1 MYHDIIMA
9 EASDGKR
16 DSIKKE
22 IAKGEGQP
30 REVAP
35 LIREKERASARE
47 YRSED
52 KPAPAKTKIEY
63 SEVITKEENYKTQE
77 QLSDEDYKIAPTSA
91 DEEKV
96 KA

>member
-1 MYHDIIMA
+1 MA
-9 EASDGKR
+9 EASEEER
-16 DSIKKE
+16 DSIRKE
-22 IAKGEGQP
+22 ISKGDGQP

-35 LIREKERASARE
+35 LIREKEKPSAQE
-47 YRSED
+47 YRSEG

-63 SEVITKEENYKTQE
+63 SEVISKEENYKTQE

-91 DEEKV
+91 DEEKA